1 MRFSEILNRLT
12 GISCP
17 IFGVSWNPAETQRSI
32 ARRII
37 IYLEARRV
45 LYAEFGDEAVCHC
58 IDSVIEIKQFLTDE
72 LPNIDEDSELNSYV
86 RAMRTATN
94 KFLSRFPK
102 EKYQRC
108 AMCRNGSV
116 ENWIF
121 ISAVGEL
128 RGVFGVMIGQIAKAY
143 GIDVEDELA
152 QIIPD

>member
-1 MRFSEILNRLT
+1 MKFSETLNRLT

-17 IFGVSWNPAETQRSI
+17 VFGVSWNPAETQRTI

-37 IYLEARRV
+37 IFLEAKRV
-45 LYAEFGDEAVCHC
+45 LYADFRDEAVCHC
-58 IDSVIEIKQFLTDE
+58 VDSALEIRNFLTSE

-94 KFLSRFPK
+94 KFLDRFPK
-102 EKYQRC
+102 EKPQRC
-108 AMCRNGSV
+108 IMCRSGST

-128 RGVFGVMIGQIAKAY
+128 RGVFGIMIGQISKAY

-152 QIIPD
+152 QIIPE